1 MRDFL
6 HQIVKNALL
15 KDGWLITHDPFPIT
29 FGNRRVYADLGA
41 EKLLAAEKEGQKI
54 VVEVKSFVG
63 LSAISELQKAIGQYA
78 MYRSWLQR
86 TEPDWIIYIALD
98 QIAFADLF
106 EDISGQVLL
115 TDYDLKIMVVDA
127 SLGEIVKWIK

>member
-1 MRDFL
+1 
-6 HQIVKNALL
+6 
-15 KDGWLITHDPFPIT
+15 
-29 FGNRRVYADLGA
+29 
-41 EKLLAAEKEGQKI
+41 
-54 VVEVKSFVG
+54 
-63 LSAISELQKAIGQYA
+63 

>member
-63 LSAISELQKAIGQYA
+63 LSAIRNYRKQLGNMPCIAVGYSVQNQIG
-78 MYRSWLQR
+78 S
-86 TEPDWIIYIALD
+86 
-98 QIAFADLF
+98 F
-106 EDISGQVLL
+106 ISP
-115 TDYDLKIMVVDA
+115 
-127 SLGEIVKWIK
+127 SIK